1 MTVTA
6 LRLEFQITVKR
17 NFLTE
22 MKWRCLLQEGV
33 SANVGN
39 RGDSRRV
46 HVDIDV
52 SRRLFRQTSRGLEVT
67 TKVAS
72 RPELLWL

>member
-1 MTVTA
+1 
-6 LRLEFQITVKR
+6 
-17 NFLTE
+17 
-22 MKWRCLLQEGV
+22 MKWGCLLQEGV

-52 SRRLFRQTSRGLEVT
+52 SRRLLRQTSRGLAVT